1 MSRENGTTAQAPKT
15 HATASSKSMGQWRG
29 ARQAVQPPH
38 TLWPRIGQFL
48 TWSEN
53 DRLMTWSKSHLD
65 FIFPLIYPAT
75 PFRAGARHGR
85 LRRTLFQPRTSFW
98 VGHRQ
103 LKLNATKPTLRFA
116 HTFWLLAGKNADLVK
131 NNRFRAWSKIS
142 IFQPLA
148 NTCQKAVANTGRAFL
163 PLLYYDSLY
172 FLLCCLAL
180 FIAHGIYNLYIAIEL
195 RITCEIKAGN
205 SKE

>member
-1 MSRENGTTAQAPKT
+1 MSRENGTTAQGPKT
-15 HATASSKSMGQWRG
+15 HATASSESMGQWRG
-29 ARQAVQPPH
+29 ARQAVQPLH
-38 TLWPRIGQFL
+38 TLWPRIEQFL

-85 LRRTLFQPRTSFW
+85 FRRTLFQPRTSFW

-131 NNRFRAWSKIS
+131 NNPFRAWSKIS
-142 IFQPLA
+142 IFQSLA
-148 NTCQKAVANTGRAFL
+148 NTCQKALL
-163 PLLYYDSLY
+163 PTPVGPFYPCY
-172 FLLCCLAL
+172 
-180 FIAHGIYNLYIAIEL
+180 IMILYIFFFVVWL
-195 RITCEIKAGN
+195 FLFLMVYIT
-205 SKE
+205 SMSL